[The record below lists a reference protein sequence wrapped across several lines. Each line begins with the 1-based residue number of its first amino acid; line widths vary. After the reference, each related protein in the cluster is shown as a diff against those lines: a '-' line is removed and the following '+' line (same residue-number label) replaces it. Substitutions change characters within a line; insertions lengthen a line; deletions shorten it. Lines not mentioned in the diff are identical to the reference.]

1 MKRDDRHIIKEVLNG
16 KSREFEH
23 ILNKYGQ
30 QVFNLVVNIVSRKED
45 AEELTQDVF
54 LKAFQSLSSFKEES
68 SFPTWLYRIATNTAI
83 SAVRKNRH
91 DTIHLDETAYPDIS
105 DELLDETLSDDSEQQ
120 LQQLSN
126 AIEQLTTDERA
137 IITLYY
143 INEVPIAEI
152 ASIMKLTASNVKTR
166 LHRTRKKLYH
176 ILNS

>member
-23 ILNKYGQ
+23 ILNKYSQ
-30 QVFNLVVNIVSRKED
+30 QVFNLVVNIVSSKED

-54 LKAFQSLSSFKEES
+54 LKAFQSLSLFKEES
-68 SFPTWLYRIATNTAI
+68 SFSTWLYRIATNTAI
-83 SAVRKNRH
+83 SAARKNRH
-91 DTIHLDETAYPDIS
+91 DTIHLDDAAYSNIP
-105 DELLDETLSDDSEQQ
+105 DELLDETLSDDSELQ

-143 INEVPIAEI
+143 INEIPIAEI

-176 ILNS
+176 RLNS